1 MSTKIALVT
10 GGLRGIGEAISLDL
24 AQNGFITYTASR
36 GGKVAETSNNLFHLE
51 MDLKEEE
58 SISEA
63 FKVIERAHG
72 SLDVLVN
79 NAGMMLNKPFVEFDK
94 KDWEEVYQTNVFGPI
109 SCIQKSF
116 HLMKEGGGRI
126 INISS
131 IMTLRPLP
139 YTSLY
144 TSSKHALN
152 GLGEALGEEWYTDRI
167 LLTNLILGA
176 TYTDLWKNVEG
187 FSQEDM
193 LSTEDVSR
201 MVSFIANTPLHV
213 RVDRIEMTPP
223 KGVL

>member
-10 GGLRGIGEAISLDL
+10 GGSRGIGEAVCTDL
-24 AQNGFITYTASR
+24 VKNGFITYTASR
-36 GGKVAETSNNLFHLE
+36 GGGIKTSDNLFHLE

-63 FKVIERAHG
+63 FKVIEKAHG

-79 NAGMMLNKPFVEFDK
+79 NAGVMINKPFAEFEK
-94 KDWEEVYQTNVFGPI
+94 NDWDQVYQTNVLGPI

-116 HLMKEGGGRI
+116 SLMKERGGRI

-131 IMTLRPLP
+131 IMTKSPLP
-139 YTSLY
+139 NTSLY

-152 GLGEALGEEWYTDRI
+152 GLGEALGEEWSKDRI
-167 LLTNLILGA
+167 MMTNLILGA
-176 TYTDLWKNVEG
+176 TYTDLWRNVEG
-187 FSQEDM
+187 FSQTDM

-201 MVSFIANTPLHV
+201 MVSFIASTPLHV
-213 RVDRIEMTPP
+213 RIDRIEMTPP

>member
-1 MSTKIALVT
+1 MKTKIALVT
-10 GGLRGIGEAISLDL
+10 GGLRGIGEAISTDL

-36 GGKVAETSNNLFHLE
+36 GGSVPTSDNRFHLE
-51 MDLKEEE
+51 MDLQDEE

-63 FKVIERAHG
+63 FKFIEEKHG

-79 NAGMMLNKPFVEFDK
+79 NAGVMINKPFTEFEK
-94 KDWEEVYQTNVFGPI
+94 NDWEQVYQTNVFGPI

-116 HLMKEGGGRI
+116 PLMKEDGGRI

-131 IMTLRPLP
+131 IMTRSPLP
-139 YTSLY
+139 NTSLY

-152 GLGEALGEEWYTDRI
+152 GLGEALGEEWFKDRVMT
-167 LLTNLILGA
+167 TNLILGA

-187 FSQEDM
+187 FSQADM
-193 LSTEDVSR
+193 LSTADVAR
-201 MVSFIANTPLHV
+201 MVAFIANTPLHI
-213 RVDRIEMTPP
+213 RIDRIEMTPP